1 MMIRSLDTA
10 FYHIPNKL
18 IMNNEQIQ
26 SQIQTYSAEYTF
38 HTKEE
43 EKNKNSE
50 KNEQANEINYPHL

>member
-1 MMIRSLDTA
+1 MMIRSLETA

-18 IMNNEQIQ
+18 TMNNEQIQ

-38 HTKEE
+38 HSDK
-43 EKNKNSE
+43 KNENSE

>member
-38 HTKEE
+38 HSDGK
-43 EKNKNSE
+43 KNSE

>member
-26 SQIQTYSAEYTF
+26 SQIQTHSAEYAF
-38 HTKEE
+38 HSKEE
-43 EKNKNSE
+43 KKIKTARKTNKQM
-50 KNEQANEINYPHL
+50 K